1 MEWPNT
7 ASLSRYEE
15 VFMFS
20 KRIDCGLPLAIVE
33 LFARVGSIAGITL
46 LLMLF
51 MGEVCVKRVLYR

>member
-1 MEWPNT
+1 
-7 ASLSRYEE
+7 
-15 VFMFS
+15 MFS